1 MLRKYAIGQAQFDE
15 SKVRRDEDGRFA
27 SKGSGGAPSFQQ
39 RQLVEASPGRLFEEK
54 WRPRG
59 AGLFQ
64 QGKSSVPGR
73 EHRVVTSWERL
84 GTKNAELPPEY
95 TGSKQ
100 RELPVDGYLA
110 HEMTWQQPKAYTRKQ
125 HDAIRGALVS
135 QIVENRQGAIE
146 RATENGLIPEG
157 TSKKLINRAYNLAS
171 MRALHEFGVGRFDYK
186 MTDQLK
192 EEMRP
197 LTPAM
202 RYFQR
207 RIGNAMRS
215 DPRTKGL
222 WEPYK
227 EEFGE
232 PYPDRRLDRRQGKQ
246 NQMRLRWP
254 TSQGP
259 HTEFIKADAEIGDLL
274 KRKAGTPLTE
284 AERQQRSEAA
294 KARWAKRSVSAP
306 PTADAAAPALPR
318 PPLYA
323 SNMSPEQW
331 DAWTKMTPAEKAR
344 ESAIAMG
351 VSIGGAVGALATLKA
366 ANMVEQKA
374 RQVRRNLKTI
384 TEYAPSLKNKMQRY
398 SHYNRLLEPGETLV
412 FRGAPTLDVV
422 PQKRRY
428 RAVYAAQDP
437 STSLGYT
444 RGSDGV
450 LRPINHG
457 AFAVAPTARLFD
469 TSARNPDK
477 EAQRAVAAAR
487 LTGILRN
494 QMRGSSWADRK
505 KRALDMAA
513 SEQAIQHYLYNTHIA
528 PGKEE
533 VIFLR
538 RKGYAGTVGQSR
550 NVALFNENDLR
561 FIAPA
566 PNMGHYDV
574 SRDRGMVLR
583 GVRSDGMAGP
593 WSVNRTM
600 SRSEIRAA
608 RKMGAALASW
618 RRGNLLQRLAVRA
631 IGVAPK
637 VLKAH
642 FQAGLAKSE
651 AVHPGARRT
660 LDLAD
665 KIMAAHDAQPA
676 PRRATAAEMAPP
688 EVRATLPLA
697 RRILR
702 EHAGEQAAMAQAPG
716 RTRHRAGERV
726 IRDPRRSLS
735 DLLG

>member
-222 WEPYK
+222 WEPYR
-227 EEFGE
+227 EEFGV
-232 PYPDRRLDRRQGKQ
+232 PNKQGKLWTNREGKG
-246 NQMRLRWP
+246 NQVRLVWAK
-254 TSQGP
+254 SQGP
-259 HTEFIKADAEIGDLL
+259 HTEFIKADMPGGPSAGRRGVLGGVGGLL
-274 KRKAGTPLTE
+274 ASSFLFAGRRKAKAASPSPKRSSPPKATREPNPNWSRRRLMLGWNPDVAKAHLPDMLIKRKAGTPLSD
-284 AERQQRSEAA
+284 AERQQRSAAA
-294 KARWAKRSVSAP
+294 KARWQRVVRVPDRGAITPRDAVRLMRQLGRTEKVERALFTSPDFRRVYGRAKGTEDSVGPTPSTFSRVKDGYVVLHNHPESAP
-306 PTADAAAPALPR
+306 LSPLDLRALYHSEKVR
-318 PPLYA
+318 DQFQ
-323 SNMSPEQW
+323 SFGGTSPEQSKFVRQYGKNASAVLAA
-331 DAWTKMTPAEKAR
+331 DPKGNVSVLRLKASPAEIKAPASRVEQVMMILKNRAMNRVGPSGPWRDAVMRQARMYDGTLRSFARGGLVDYRTTADFGAPARRAGEKIARLAAKATAEDVARWTIKGVRAFRGVPLGFVAGMIR
-344 ESAIAMG
+344 EDGLFKAEPM
-351 VSIGGAVGALATLKA
+351 GALAK
-366 ANMVEQKA
+366 
-374 RQVRRNLKTI
+374 
-384 TEYAPSLKNKMQRY
+384 
-398 SHYNRLLEPGETLV
+398 
-412 FRGAPTLDVV
+412 
-422 PQKRRY
+422 
-428 RAVYAAQDP
+428 
-437 STSLGYT
+437 
-444 RGSDGV
+444 SD
-450 LRPINHG
+450 
-457 AFAVAPTARLFD
+457 
-469 TSARNPDK
+469 
-477 EAQRAVAAAR
+477 
-487 LTGILRN
+487 
-494 QMRGSSWADRK
+494 
-505 KRALDMAA
+505 
-513 SEQAIQHYLYNTHIA
+513 
-528 PGKEE
+528 
-533 VIFLR
+533 
-538 RKGYAGTVGQSR
+538 
-550 NVALFNENDLR
+550 
-561 FIAPA
+561 
-566 PNMGHYDV
+566 
-574 SRDRGMVLR
+574 
-583 GVRSDGMAGP
+583 
-593 WSVNRTM
+593 
-600 SRSEIRAA
+600 
-608 RKMGAALASW
+608 
-618 RRGNLLQRLAVRA
+618 
-631 IGVAPK
+631 
-637 VLKAH
+637 
-642 FQAGLAKSE
+642 

-676 PRRATAAEMAPP
+676 RRRATAAEMAPP

-702 EHAGEQAAMAQAPG
+702 EHAGEQAALVQAPG